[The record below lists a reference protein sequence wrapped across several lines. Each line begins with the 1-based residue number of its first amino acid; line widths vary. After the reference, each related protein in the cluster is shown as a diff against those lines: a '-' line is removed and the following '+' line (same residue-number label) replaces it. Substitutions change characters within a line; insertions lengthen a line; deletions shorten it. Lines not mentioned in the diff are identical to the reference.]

1 MCDLQV
7 CLPTAPKSDLS
18 PPLIHTSRIRHV
30 KCDEQKPECNRCI
43 RSGRKCDGYSDSSQK
58 QLQEQIK
65 KDIPAQTWHINSD
78 QRIVLVPGSREERQY
93 VHVFCTQATHA
104 LSGFFPSDF
113 WTRFLPQLSHRY
125 PGIHHAVSAV
135 GAVYGKQLL
144 PANADSTGVE
154 QFTLQ
159 QYNKAIQSFLG
170 QLNSPQTVGIDVVLV
185 TCLLF
190 VCLETLRSKN
200 VRALDHIQ
208 SGVQILASRL
218 KEKRVTV
225 NNEFERE
232 LLHIFSRLNIQTGLF
247 GRGILPLDI
256 HPERSTIAESGEILA
271 FDNISQARESLTN
284 LQCRALVFIRS
295 VGSKSGI
302 TYEDVFDQQ
311 INEQQSL
318 EEEYQLWREAFDR
331 LRKKSS
337 KTTGISDPRAPLAL
351 LIEHQTSLVWLL
363 NCLSQEESHFDNF
376 TSNFE
381 EIVCLAETILEL
393 SPKTES
399 KPVPEQFSLDPGIL
413 AQIYWTANKCRDPLI
428 RRRAIAALVRCPAR
442 QGMWL
447 RPLIV
452 QVAFKIVE
460 MEEETVCSLPVEER
474 RIAERD
480 RVYEALIYPEEN
492 QRNPYP
498 VGFLFK
504 PNGVNSEFESRR
516 VDVAW

>member
-1 MCDLQV
+1 
-7 CLPTAPKSDLS
+7 
-18 PPLIHTSRIRHV
+18 
-30 KCDEQKPECNRCI
+30 
-43 RSGRKCDGYSDSSQK
+43 
-58 QLQEQIK
+58 
-65 KDIPAQTWHINSD
+65 
-78 QRIVLVPGSREERQY
+78 VLVPGSREERQY

-113 WTRFLPQLSHRY
+113 WTRFLPQISHRY
-125 PGIHHAVSAV
+125 PAIRHAVSAV

-144 PANADSTGVE
+144 PANADSADAE
-154 QFTLQ
+154 QFILQ

-170 QLNSPQTVGIDVVLV
+170 QLNSPQTVGIDFVLV

-218 KEKRVTV
+218 KEKKVAV

-232 LLHIFSRLNIQTGLF
+232 LLHIFGRLNIQTGLF

-256 HPERSTIAESGEILA
+256 HPEKSTIAEAGEILA
-271 FDNISQARESLTN
+271 FDNISQARETLTN

-302 TYEDVFDQQ
+302 TYEDVFEQQ
-311 INEQQSL
+311 IKEQQSL
-318 EEEYQLWREAFDR
+318 ETEYHTWREAFDQ

-351 LIEHQTSLVWLL
+351 LIEHHTSLVWLL
-363 NCLSQEESHFDNF
+363 NCISQEESHFDNF

-381 EIVCLAETILEL
+381 EIVCLAEGILEL

-399 KPVPEQFSLDPGIL
+399 KPVAEQFSLDPGVL

-428 RRRAIAALVRCPAR
+428 RRRAIATLARCPAR

-452 QVAFKIVE
+452 QVASKIVE
-460 MEEETVCSLPVEER
+460 MEEEAVCSLPVEER
-474 RIAERD
+474 RVAEKD
-480 RVYEALIYPEEN
+480 RVYEALIYPEED
-492 QRNPYP
+492 QRSPCP

-504 PNGVNSEFESRR
+504 PNGVNGEFECRQ